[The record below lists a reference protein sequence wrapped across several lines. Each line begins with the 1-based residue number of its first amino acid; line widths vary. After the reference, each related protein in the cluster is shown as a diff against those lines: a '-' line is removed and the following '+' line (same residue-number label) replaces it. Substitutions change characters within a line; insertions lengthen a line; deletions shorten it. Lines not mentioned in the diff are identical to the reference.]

1 MTKPKRMLDDNKE
14 RLPFEAI
21 VESAFE
27 KYKDNI
33 MISKDNKKILSDEMI
48 KKIREQLKGLS
59 GKK

>member
-1 MTKPKRMLDDNKE
+1 MTKPKRMLDNNKE
-14 RLPFEAI
+14 RVPFETI
-21 VESAFE
+21 VEATFE

-33 MISKDNKKILSDEMI
+33 MISKDNKKIISDEMI